1 MTTRG
6 NEDQQ
11 KLLLEIIK
19 RYDTYINSSNSK
31 IAIIL
36 SYCMA
41 YIGGL
46 GFKLVDVSDKRVHDL
61 AWWGLLLAAL
71 ISVAVTL
78 WSARYAYLALQPQ
91 VPSGRGVHEGPS
103 AIFFGDVAKH
113 PGGRD
118 GYATALKGMS
128 DEDVVKDLSGQAHA
142 LAGIA
147 SRKYAL
153 LTSATNFLVRAQI
166 PSFGVILVLLLT
178 ALQKQPTC

>member
-1 MTTRG
+1 MANPR
-6 NEDQQ
+6 ECDDQQ

-19 RYDTYINSSNSK
+19 RFDSYINSSNSK

-46 GFKLVDVSDKRVHDL
+46 GFKLVDVSDKRTHDV
-61 AWWGLLLAAL
+61 AWWGLLLVSL
-71 ISVAVTL
+71 LSIVVTL
-78 WSARYAYLALQPQ
+78 WAARYAYLALHPR
-91 VPSGRGVHEGPS
+91 VPPGRAAHEVPS
-103 AIFFGDVAKH
+103 AIFFGDVARH

-118 GYATALKGMS
+118 GYAASLRAMT
-128 DEDVVKDLSGQAHA
+128 DEEVVKDLSGQTHA

-153 LTSATNFLVRAQI
+153 LAKATNCLVWAQI
-166 PSFGVILVLLLT
+166 PLFGVILVVLLT
-178 ALQKQPTC
+178 ALQKQPT